1 MSKLKCWKKDRYEKG
16 PYRASYT
23 TWKNGNEMVSVWGLT
38 SGKIDPNKRATA
50 SNIKVLWEVKGKK
63 YNTRFQ
69 ALKQANKYMKE
80 HDNC

>member
-1 MSKLKCWKKDRYEKG
+1 
-16 PYRASYT
+16 
-23 TWKNGNEMVSVWGLT
+23 MVSVWGLT

-80 HDNC
+80 HDKC